1 VECRAVAPLA
11 RESTGACS
19 ESWSRC
25 RQRSGEQTSAGGR
38 HRGASVSRPRRVGH
52 SRHRGGQCPDSDL
65 SDLDPVFDAII
76 AVVYVVGAG
85 LLVRNARSGK
95 TWRALLVPFAFFFP
109 VLLISVSL
117 VLLALGGTL

>member
-1 VECRAVAPLA
+1 VRVQN
-11 RESTGACS
+11 R
-19 ESWSRC
+19 
-25 RQRSGEQTSAGGR
+25 GR
-38 HRGASVSRPRRVGH
+38 DADSVRV
-52 SRHRGGQCPDSDL
+52 SRHRLVVGIAVLLYLGLGGLVIHAIAAGSAPDSDL

-109 VLLISVSL
+109 ALLITVSL